1 MFFLQLSDFFA
12 RILMSAIKILE
23 FLKDFPHVRLFQWI
37 VIIRHNEMLARTERL
52 SGLENCSL

>member
-1 MFFLQLSDFFA
+1 
-12 RILMSAIKILE
+12 MSAIKILE

-52 SGLENCSL
+52 SGLENRSL